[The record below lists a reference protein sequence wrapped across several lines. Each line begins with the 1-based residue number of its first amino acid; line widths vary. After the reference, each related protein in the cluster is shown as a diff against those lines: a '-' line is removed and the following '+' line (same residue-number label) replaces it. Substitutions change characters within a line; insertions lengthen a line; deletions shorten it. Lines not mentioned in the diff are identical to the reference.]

1 MEERRVLQ
9 QKYMKQLREHKRIFV
24 KTRWHILPVITLL
37 LAYILVFSVE
47 GLGQNFQQPERY
59 RILGVSVEGNV
70 TADASAVIANSGLRV
85 GDEITIPGDRTQQA
99 IRQLHALRIFSDI
112 SIEIEQRTDDGV
124 YLVIKVEEHPRLE
137 RVEFS
142 GNENVRERDLRR
154 AINISRGQVLR
165 PQDLNRFKQNLQDE
179 YQERG
184 RILAEIESEI
194 IPATDA
200 GINRVILRYNITEG
214 DDIRVRGVTFEGN
227 EYVSDRRLR
236 RELGV
241 STKRWWKFW
250 TRGRFDHDEY
260 REGLDEIVRYYQK
273 EGFRDADVISDSIY
287 YEDANMYVHVRVD
300 EGPRYYVRN
309 IEWLGNTVYE
319 DERLTERLGFEK
331 GDVYNMERFER
342 NMFFD
347 QQQRD
352 VASLYMD
359 NGYLAF
365 NAEPEEIRVPPDS
378 IDLRI
383 RIQENNQFRIG
394 QVLISGNTK
403 TRENVIRRAL
413 YTRPGDYYSRQNLI
427 RSIRE
432 LQQLNYFNPEAME
445 PNQYLED
452 DETVNIVYNLE
463 EKSSDTFNASV
474 GYAQGWGFT
483 GGLGL
488 SFNNFD
494 LRRPLR
500 GGGGQQL
507 TFDWQFG
514 EAGSYRTFSI
524 SFTEP
529 WLYDTPTLFGV
540 NVYDTRYMWLY
551 DLRQTGGSVRIGRR
565 LTWPDDYFR
574 GDWIVRGQR
583 NDVIDGRGIFPPGV
597 TTQFSIAQIIRRN
610 SVDNPIFPTRGSNV
624 SITSEM
630 AGGPLLPGTVEFH
643 RHTFEANWYTPMFNS
658 NQFALSLKTK
668 TSALFPFNDETR
680 IPPLEL
686 FFMGGTGIGQ
696 FNVTPLRGY
705 EDRRVGPRDQAG
717 NPVGGKTMA
726 VHTLELRFAP
736 TLNPIPIFLI
746 GFLEAGN
753 IWTDFESTDFG
764 DLRRSAGV
772 GVRMLVQP
780 LGMIGFDYAYGFDD
794 VWPRDG
800 QPDGWQFH
808 FQFGQGQGM
817 R

>member
-9 QKYMKQLREHKRIFV
+9 RNYLNLLRESKRIHVKSYRKIFV
-24 KTRWHILPVITLL
+24 IIPLLILYFV
-37 LAYILVFSVE
+37 AFSAESVS
-47 GLGQNFQQPERY
+47 QNFPQPERY
-59 RILGVSVEGNV
+59 RVLGISVEGNI
-70 TADASAVIANSGLRV
+70 TAQTSAIIANSGLRE
-85 GDEITIPGDRTQQA
+85 GDEISIPGDKTAQA

-112 SIEIEQRTDDGV
+112 RIEIEQRVDDGV

-142 GNENVRERDLRR
+142 GNDKVRERDLRR
-154 AINISRGQVLR
+154 AVNISRGMVLT
-165 PQDLNRFKQNLQDE
+165 PQDLNRFKTELEKE
-179 YQERG
+179 YHEKG
-184 RILAEIESEI
+184 RILAEIESEL
-194 IPATDA
+194 IPAPDA
-200 GINRVILRYNITEG
+200 GPNRVILRYNITEG
-214 DDIRVRGVTFEGN
+214 DDIRVRGVVFQGN
-227 EYVSDRRLR
+227 EEVSDRRLR
-236 RELGV
+236 RQLGV

-250 TRGRFDHDEY
+250 SRGRFDQEEY
-260 REGLDEIVRYYQK
+260 QEGLDKVINYYRK
-273 EGFRDADVISDSIY
+273 EGFRDADIVSDSIAY
-287 YEDANMYVHVRVD
+287 DNADMYVHVNVH
-300 EGPRYYVRN
+300 EGPRYYIRN
-309 IEWLGNTVYE
+309 IDWVGNTVYE
-319 DERLTERLGFEK
+319 NDRLTERLGFER
-331 GDVYNMERFER
+331 GDVYNMERFEQ
-342 NMFFD
+342 NMFFNPN
-347 QQQRD
+347 QRD

-365 NAEPEEIRVPPDS
+365 SAEPEEIRVPPDS

-383 RIQENNQFRIG
+383 RIRENNQFRIG

-403 TRENVIRRAL
+403 TRENVIRRSL

-432 LQQLNYFNPEAME
+432 LQQLNYFNPETMQ
-445 PNQYLED
+445 PDQYLED
-452 DETVNIVYNLE
+452 DETVNIIYNLE

-551 DLRQTGGSVRIGRR
+551 DLRQTGGSVRVGRR
-565 LTWPDDYFR
+565 FMWPDDYFR

-583 NDVIDGRGIFPPGV
+583 NDVIDGRNVFPPGV
-597 TTQFSIAQIIRRN
+597 TTQFSVAQIIRRN
-610 SVDNPIFPTRGSNV
+610 SVDNPIFPSRGSDV
-624 SITSEM
+624 SITNEI
-630 AGGPLLPGTVEFH
+630 AGGPILPGTVEFH
-643 RHTFEANWYTPMFNS
+643 RHTFEANWYTPLFNS
-658 NQFALSLKTK
+658 NKFALALKTK
-668 TSALFPFNDETR
+668 TSALFPFDDQTT
-680 IPPLEL
+680 IPPLEM

-696 FNVTPLRGY
+696 FNITPLRGY
-705 EDRRVGPRDQAG
+705 EDRKVGPLEG
-717 NPVGGKTMA
+717 NQELGGKAMA
-726 VHTLELRFAP
+726 IHTLEFRFAP
-736 TLNPIPIFLI
+736 TLNPIPIFLLA
-746 GFLEAGN
+746 FVEAGN
-753 IWTDFESTDFG
+753 VWPDFQSADFG

-772 GVRMLVQP
+772 GVRMMVQP

-794 VWPRDG
+794 VFPRDG
-800 QPDGWQFH
+800 QPDGWKFH
-808 FQFGQGQGM
+808 FQFGGRGM
-817 R
+817 